1 MSQISR
7 LGAGLGFRLILAT
20 QLPTWDVIP
29 RQCGYPVAKGIRK
42 MGSYT
47 IEANL
52 IESEV
57 VTTDYTIMSV
67 DN

>member
-47 IEANL
+47 IEAKR
-52 IESEV
+52 I
-57 VTTDYTIMSV
+57 
-67 DN
+67 